1 MYKKNYNNKK
11 GFSLMELIIVIII
24 IGILIATIVG
34 LSNLKNVAKASLI
47 YEQRLKIKKNID
59 ISMKESGEIFYRN
72 FLTNDNDLARTKVKT
87 LNNFNDKNPFGALWY
102 WEGEDPRVV
111 GGVYTD
117 KLIIKTNVPKD
128 LCANLVI
135 RFNQSATSSTCGAVT
150 GDNVRM
156 TDFEELR
163 IVFEGK

>member
-24 IGILIATIVG
+24 IGILIAAIVG

-111 GGVYTD
+111 GGTYTD

-128 LCANLVI
+128 LCPNLVI
-135 RFNQSATSSTCGAVT
+135 RFNQSATSSTCGTVT

-156 TDFEELR
+156 TDFKELR